1 MTANPPNETVLAVD
15 LGGTKTIAALVSGR
29 EVLEKTEYATD
40 RDSGPDRWIGELAEA
55 AGQWDGRY
63 VAIGVA
69 VTGRVSGGNWSPL
82 NRATL
87 DLPEKFPLVEQLQSR
102 TGQPIYAVNDAQAA
116 AWGEYLAGTSSGQS
130 MVFLTISTG
139 LGGGIVEDGR
149 LVVGRDGLAGHFGQM
164 ISVDGSLKGPVEDHV
179 AGRWMTR
186 EAGRLGHCADAIAIF
201 DAAGKGDAWAET
213 IVSVSATRT
222 ALLCLNI
229 QLMLDPD
236 HIVIGGGIGL
246 ADGYLQR
253 VERHCGD
260 TAADYQPNF
269 RPASLGKDAGIV
281 GVADLALK
289 NIHQNTGRTL

>member
-15 LGGTKTIAALVSGR
+15 LGGTKTIAALISGR
-29 EVLEKTEYATD
+29 KVLEKTEYATD
-40 RDSGPDRWIGELAEA
+40 RDAGPDRWIGELAEA
-55 AGQWDGRY
+55 AGRWDGRY

-69 VTGRVSGGNWSPL
+69 VTGRVSCGNWSPL

-87 DLPEKFPLVEQLQSR
+87 NLPENFPLVEQLQNRMSH
-102 TGQPIYAVNDAQAA
+102 PIYTVNDAQAA

-130 MVFLTISTG
+130 MVFVTISTG
-139 LGGGIVEDGR
+139 LGGGIVMDGR
-149 LVVGRDGLAGHFGQM
+149 LVVGRDGLAGHFGQT

-179 AGRWMTR
+179 AGGWMTR
-186 EAGRLGHCADAIAIF
+186 EAARLGHSADAIAVF
-201 DAAGKGDAWAET
+201 DATSKGEAWAET

-222 ALLCLNI
+222 ALLCRNI

-253 VERHCGD
+253 VERHCNES
-260 TAADYQPNF
+260 AADYQPNF